1 MPAKKDNNGKKKRRM
16 KPGPK
21 TSKKKPVKVWLPAI
35 IPGQE
40 HKEEEQPT
48 EHELSYEDALL
59 AVKMEKLAA
68 KGLTNDE
75 IIKALPLSRATF
87 YERLKEDPYFSYCLM
102 KHRGKAVADVENKLF
117 QNATGFTYMEQ
128 TATASGK
135 VVTIL
140 KQKLPETKAQQFYL
154 TNRSPEQWKNKV
166 ETVHEIGQGMAAVTF
181 SIKRYEE

>member
-40 HKEEEQPT
+40 KPEPPS
-48 EHELSYEDALL
+48 EHELSYEDAML

-68 KGLTNDE
+68 KGLTNDQ
-75 IIKALPLSRATF
+75 IIEALPLSRYTF
-87 YERLKEDPYFSYCLM
+87 YQRLKEDPYFSYCLM
-102 KHRGKAVADVENKLF
+102 KHRGKAVSDVENALY
-117 QNATGFTYMEQ
+117 QNSIGFEYKEEQ
-128 TATASGK
+128 ATASGK
-135 VVTIL
+135 VVEVF
-140 KQKLPETKAQQFYL
+140 KRKLPETKAIEFYL
-154 TNRSPEQWKNKV
+154 TNRDAEHWKKKV
-166 ETVHEIGQGMAAVTF
+166 ETVHSVGQGMSAITF